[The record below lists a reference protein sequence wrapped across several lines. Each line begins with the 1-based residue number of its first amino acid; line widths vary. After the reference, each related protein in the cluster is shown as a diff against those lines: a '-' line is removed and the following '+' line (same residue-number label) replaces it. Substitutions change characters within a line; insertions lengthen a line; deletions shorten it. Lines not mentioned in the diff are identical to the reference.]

1 MRIVVDTNVF
11 VSGVFFS
18 GPPHR
23 ILEAW
28 RSRTID
34 LVLSSEILDEYERV
48 GRMLALQ
55 FSGVD
60 LSPFLQL
67 LATHAHLVKA
77 APMEQQICTDPDD
90 DMFLACALA
99 GHVRLIVT
107 GDRALLNASGYHGI
121 RIVRPRTFVSEY
133 L

>member
-1 MRIVVDTNVF
+1 MDTNVF

-28 RSRTID
+28 RNGTIE

-48 GRMLALQ
+48 GHRLAAQ
-55 FSGVD
+55 FPGVD

-67 LATHAHLVKA
+67 LATHAHLVEA
-77 APMEQQICTDPDD
+77 EPMEQQICTDPDD

-99 GHVRLIVT
+99 GQAQLVVT
-107 GDRALLNASGYHGI
+107 GDRALLKVSGYQGI
-121 RIVRPRTFVSEY
+121 RILRPSMFVAEY

>member
-1 MRIVVDTNVF
+1 VDTNVF

-23 ILEAW
+23 VLEAW
-28 RSRTID
+28 RNGTVE

-48 GRMLALQ
+48 GRNLAAQ

-67 LATHAHLVKA
+67 LAMHAHLVEA
-77 APMEQQICTDPDD
+77 EPMERQICTDPDD

-99 GHVRLIVT
+99 GQAQLIVT
-107 GDRALLNASGYHGI
+107 GDRALLKVSGYRGI
-121 RIVRPRTFVSEY
+121 RILRPSMFVAEY